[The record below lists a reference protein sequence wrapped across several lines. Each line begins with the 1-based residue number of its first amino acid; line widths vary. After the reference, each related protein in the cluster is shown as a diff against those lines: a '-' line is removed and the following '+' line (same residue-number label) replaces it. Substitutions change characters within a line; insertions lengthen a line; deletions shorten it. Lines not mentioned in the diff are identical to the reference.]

1 MGEVYMTQVWSTGL
15 VKSYMEPYR
24 DGDKAQPMAKYMKNN
39 FPFLG
44 IKTPER
50 RQIFRAIIKENELPP
65 LELMQQEVWA
75 LFELDER
82 EYHYI
87 AIELLAKFK
96 KQLTIGDLVFCQKLI
111 EKNSW
116 WDSVDA
122 IAPSI
127 VGDIVKMNRA
137 EGEAVMVEW
146 AKSANMWTNRASIL
160 HQLKY
165 KKETNEELLFATI
178 IRHAASKEFFI
189 QKAIG
194 WVLREYAK
202 TNPEVVRQFVHNNE
216 LAALSK
222 REALKHIK

>member
-1 MGEVYMTQVWSTGL
+1 MKRTWSTEL
-15 VKSYMEPYR
+15 VKSYMEPHR
-24 DGDKAQPMAKYMKNN
+24 DEEKAGPMAKYMKNK
-39 FPFLG
+39 FPYLG

-50 RQIFRAIIKENELPP
+50 RQIFYTIVKENELPS

-82 EYHYI
+82 EYQYV
-87 AIELLAKFK
+87 AIELLAQFK
-96 KQLTIGDLVFCQKLI
+96 KQLTIDDLAFCQKLI
-111 EKNSW
+111 EKKSW
-116 WDSVDA
+116 WDSVDG
-122 IAPSI
+122 IAPGL
-127 VGDIVKMNRA
+127 VGGIVKMNRA

-160 HQLKY
+160 HQLKF
-165 KKETNEELLFATI
+165 KKDTNEELLFATI

-216 LAALSK
+216 LAPLSK

>member
-1 MGEVYMTQVWSTGL
+1 MKWSIEL

-24 DGDKAQPMAKYMKNN
+24 NEENALPMAAYMKNN

-50 RQIFRAIIKENELPP
+50 RVLFRALVKENELPD
-65 LELMQQEVWA
+65 LEAVQEEVWA
-75 LFELDER
+75 LFQLKER
-82 EYHYI
+82 EYHYV
-87 AIELLAKFK
+87 AIELLAKYQ
-96 KQLTIGDLVFCQKLI
+96 KQLTVDHLPFCLKLI
-111 EKNSW
+111 ETKSW

-122 IAPSI
+122 IAPKI
-127 VGDIVKMNRA
+127 VGDIVKRNRV
-137 EGEAVMVEW
+137 EGEAIMMEW

-165 KKETNEELLFATI
+165 KQETNEALLFAI
-178 IRHAASKEFFI
+178 INRHAGSKEFFI

-202 TNPEVVRQFVHNNE
+202 TKPEIVLQFVENTK
-216 LAALSK
+216 LAPLSK
-222 REALKHIK
+222 REALKHMK

>member
-1 MGEVYMTQVWSTGL
+1 MAQVWSTGL
-15 VKSYMEPYR
+15 VKSYMEPHR
-24 DGDKAQPMAKYMKNN
+24 DEEKARPMEKYMKNH
-39 FPFLG
+39 FLYLG

-50 RQIFRAIIKENELPP
+50 RQIFHTIIKENELPS

-82 EYHYI
+82 EYQYV

-96 KQLTIGDLVFCQKLI
+96 KQLTIDDLAFCKKLI
-111 EKNSW
+111 EKKSW
-116 WDSVDA
+116 WDSVDG
-122 IAPSI
+122 IAPGI

-137 EGEAVMVEW
+137 KGEAVMVEW
-146 AKSANMWTNRASIL
+146 AKSTNMWTNRASIL

-165 KKETNEELLFATI
+165 KEDTNEDLLFATI

>member
-1 MGEVYMTQVWSTGL
+1 MITKWSTEL
-15 VKSYMEPYR
+15 VKSYMEPHR
-24 DGDKAQPMAKYMKNN
+24 KEENAQPMANYMKNH

-50 RQIFRAIIKENELPP
+50 REIFRALIKENELPP
-65 LELMQQEVWA
+65 FDSIQEEVWA
-75 LFELDER
+75 LFQLEER
-82 EYHYI
+82 EYHYV
-87 AIELLAKFK
+87 AIELLSKYQK
-96 KQLTIGDLVFCQKLI
+96 KLTIEDLPFCQKLI
-111 EKNSW
+111 EHKSW

-122 IAPSI
+122 IAPKI
-127 VGDIVKMNRA
+127 VGDIVKANRV
-137 EGEAVMVEW
+137 EGEAAMIEW

-165 KKETNEELLFATI
+165 KKDTNEELLFATI
-178 IRHAASKEFFI
+178 KRHADSKEFFI

-202 TNPEVVRQFVHNNE
+202 TQPEVVRGFVENTQ
-216 LAALSK
+216 LAPLSK